1 MGDDESC
8 NRFLFT
14 LYSLILIRI
23 RILILIFSYS
33 FLSSVILI
41 GTHQDKSAVFFW
53 NIARRTALQE
63 NPIVCWKFC
72 HVLHKLLRDGHRR
85 TIADSYQ
92 FRGMITDLGKM
103 WGLLKEGYGKL
114 IHLYSTLLVNRLEF
128 HARNPRFPGNLH
140 VSDGE
145 LDQIGEA
152 DVNVFFQLA
161 VEMFDCLDDILN
173 LQTAIFASL
182 DTTRASSMTN
192 AGQCRLAPL
201 IPCIQDS
208 SCLYDYCVKVLF
220 KLHSALP
227 ASTLEGHRSRCYG
240 QFKLLKQFYVNSS
253 HLQYFKNLIQ
263 VPALPENPPN
273 FLRASD
279 LRDYVTPIVRV
290 QNESFND
297 SPEGSEV
304 GSTVTDTL
312 IDISVPSNNNRNNS
326 VNSDVVSD
334 RLDSVSMRSYA
345 PSEPGFTSASVIHS
359 NGFGSM
365 IEEKNRMIN
374 KLMAG
379 INELHAEHQGK
390 QLDYERSLEK
400 MRKHILD
407 LEQQRIEMERTINA
421 LKIEKESS
429 TREIEELKAELE
441 RHKKGT
447 DSETELAKVQQ
458 NYQIMKDA
466 YAKMR
471 SEHLELIRAK
481 ADTEKQLNL
490 LKSASVEAQREK
502 ERESNESKD
511 IGDQLKEELSQMEK
525 VINDAAWRIEQL
537 AACSK
542 KTDTGIKL
550 EVNEKI
556 LDSCTDLIQAI
567 IELIADAKSLQEEIV
582 SQGKGSASVTEFYQ
596 RNHRWTEGL
605 ISAAKVVAQAAKL
618 LVDSSD
624 EVVNGSA
631 KFSELM
637 AASNEVSAATVQ
649 LYVASRIK
657 AEKNSEKLAK
667 LSISSKK
674 VSVCTGNIVAMAKVC
689 AEKLEDDTSKLDF
702 TRLSLTQAKRLE
714 FESQARMIEL
724 QTELEREREKL
735 AALRRQ
741 HYHLPGF
748 SEKTSDES
756 TD

>member
-1 MGDDESC
+1 M
-8 NRFLFT
+8 
-14 LYSLILIRI
+14 
-23 RILILIFSYS
+23 
-33 FLSSVILI
+33 
-41 GTHQDKSAVFFW
+41 
-53 NIARRTALQE
+53 
-63 NPIVCWKFC
+63 
-72 HVLHKLLRDGHRR
+72 LHKLLRDGHRR

-103 WGLLKEGYGKL
+103 WGLLREGYGKM

-140 VSDGE
+140 VSDSE

-173 LQTAIFASL
+173 LQAAIFASL
-182 DTTRASSMTN
+182 DTSRASSMTN

-227 ASTLEGHRSRCYG
+227 SSTLEGHRSRCYG

-304 GSTVTDTL
+304 GTTATDTL
-312 IDISVPSNNNRNNS
+312 IDISIPSNNLRNNS
-326 VNSDVVSD
+326 CNSSDVTSD
-334 RLDSVSMRSYA
+334 RLDSVSVRSYA
-345 PSEPGFTSASVIHS
+345 PSEPGFGTSASVIHS

-390 QLDYERSLEK
+390 QLEYERSLEK

-481 ADTEKQLNL
+481 ADIEKQLNL
-490 LKSASVEAQREK
+490 LKSASAEAQREK
-502 ERESNESKD
+502 ERESNECKD
-511 IGDQLKEELSQMEK
+511 IGDHLKAELSEMEK

-567 IELIADAKSLQEEIV
+567 IQLIADAKSLQEEIV

-624 EVVNGSA
+624 EVISGRSR
-631 KFSELM
+631 FSELM
-637 AASNEVSAATVQ
+637 VASNEIAAATAQ
-649 LYVASRIK
+649 LVVASRVK
-657 AEKNSEKLAK
+657 AERNSEKLAK
-667 LSISSKK
+667 LTSSSKK
-674 VSVCTGNIVAMAKVC
+674 VSECTGNIVATAKVC

-702 TRLSLTQAKRLE
+702 SRLSLTQAKKLE
-714 FESQARMIEL
+714 FESQAKLIEL
-724 QTELEREREKL
+724 QTELDKEREKL
-735 AALRRQ
+735 ASLRKQ
-741 HYHLPGF
+741 HYHLAGYTEGWGDS
-748 SEKTSDES
+748 SE
-756 TD
+756 

>member
-1 MGDDESC
+1 M
-8 NRFLFT
+8 
-14 LYSLILIRI
+14 
-23 RILILIFSYS
+23 
-33 FLSSVILI
+33 ILI

-103 WGLLKEGYGKL
+103 WGLLREGYGKL
-114 IHLYSTLLVNRLEF
+114 IRLYSTLLVNRLEF

-173 LQTAIFASL
+173 LQGAIFASL

-227 ASTLEGHRSRCYG
+227 SSTLEGHRSRCYS
-240 QFKLLKQFYVNSS
+240 QFKLLKKFYVNSS

-263 VPALPENPPN
+263 VPVLPENPPN

-304 GSTVTDTL
+304 GTVTDTL
-312 IDISVPSNNNRNNS
+312 IDVSVPSNNLRNQS
-326 VNSDVVSD
+326 CNSDVTND

-345 PSEPGFTSASVIHS
+345 PSEQGFTSASVIHS
-359 NGFGSM
+359 NGLSSM

-390 QLDYERSLEK
+390 QLEYERSLEK

-407 LEQQRIEMERTINA
+407 LEQQRIEMERTINC

-429 TREIEELKAELE
+429 SREIEELKAELE

-447 DSETELAKVQQ
+447 DSETELTKVQQ

-481 ADTEKQLNL
+481 ADTEKQLNI
-490 LKSASVEAQREK
+490 LKCASAEAQREK
-502 ERESNESKD
+502 ERENNESMD
-511 IGDQLKEELSQMEK
+511 IGDQLKEELSEMEK

-537 AACSK
+537 AACTK
-542 KTDTGIKL
+542 RTDTGIKL

-567 IELIADAKSLQEEIV
+567 IQLISDSKLLQQEIV

-624 EVVNGSA
+624 EVISGRG
-631 KFSELM
+631 KLSELM
-637 AASNEVSAATVQ
+637 VAANEIAAATAQ
-649 LYVASRIK
+649 LVVASRVK
-657 AEKNSEKLAK
+657 AERNSEKLGK
-667 LSISSKK
+667 LTSSSKK
-674 VSVCTGNIVAMAKVC
+674 VSECTGNIVATAKVC
-689 AEKLEDDTSKLDF
+689 AEKLADDTSKLDF
-702 TRLSLTQAKRLE
+702 SRLSLTQAKRLE
-714 FESQARMIEL
+714 FESQAKLIEL
-724 QTELEREREKL
+724 QTELDKEREKL
-735 AALRRQ
+735 GSLRKQ
-741 HYHLPGF
+741 HYHLAGY
-748 SEKTSDES
+748 SEHLAES
-756 TD
+756 STLE